1 MEAKSLQGFR
11 KGLAYSQQIQPTGS
25 ITCKEPTCKLL
36 PLGDLQRK
44 DPYVSHIFS
53 SPFIWVKTSAAPTLL
68 LYLTVPVWG
77 EGVVWFAKEVT

>member
-11 KGLAYSQQIQPTGS
+11 KGPAHSQQSS
-25 ITCKEPTCKLL
+25 IACKEPTCKLL

-44 DPYVSHIFS
+44 DPYLSHIFS
-53 SPFIWVKTSAAPTLL
+53 SPFSWVKTNSAPTLM

-77 EGVVWFAKEVT
+77 EGMVWFAKEVT